1 MKSISPSQYKVL
13 KDITFKILNEI
24 IFIDGKQLRKLR
36 KHKTFIRKLGNRK
49 VSGHVLAKNY
59 SIVIEIVQIGLE
71 ANEISPEIYP
81 SSKRRMGKNK
91 SSSEKCKALIYSQK
105 RKEYFTSSSSSESSE
120 EFSSEDICNEKHL
133 QTSSGDSAS
142 GEEFTEEYREKEE
155 ESYEESQA
163 EGNITDQK
171 DE

>member
-1 MKSISPSQYKVL
+1 ML

-71 ANEISPEIYP
+71 VNEISPGIYL
-81 SSKRRMGKNK
+81 SSKRQMEKNK
-91 SSSEKCKALIYSQK
+91 SSSEKCKALTYSQK
-105 RKEYFTSSSSSESSE
+105 RKEYFTSSSSQSSE
-120 EFSSEDICNEKHL
+120 EFSSEEICNEEKHL

-142 GEEFTEEYREKEE
+142 GEEFTEESREKEE
-155 ESYEESQA
+155 ESYEDSQA
-163 EGNITDQK
+163 EGNITDQE